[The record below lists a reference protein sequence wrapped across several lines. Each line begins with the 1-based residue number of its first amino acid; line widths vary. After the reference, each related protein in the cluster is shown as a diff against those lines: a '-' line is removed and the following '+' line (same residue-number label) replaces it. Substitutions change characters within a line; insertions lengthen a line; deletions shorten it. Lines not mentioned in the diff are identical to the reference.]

1 MTTKT
6 IPRCLCGLVAVLAA
20 CSSGA
25 PKPATTGPGQPEP
38 GSTGTAGAPAAAPAA
53 AMGGPAELAI
63 GDLVV
68 DKERTVRIKGMISAI
83 VGMRLVPPKV
93 IFKVT
98 DNTGTVTA
106 VINEQAQLSEG
117 TKVELVGTY
126 DSVPSPT
133 YDGPGEAPR
142 EDIFVVERHLD
153 LP

>member
-1 MTTKT
+1 MITKT
-6 IPRCLCGLVAVLAA
+6 IPKTLCGLLVVLAA

-25 PKPATTGPGQPEP
+25 SKPATTGPGQPEP
-38 GSTGTAGAPAAAPAA
+38 GAPGSAAAPAPAA
-53 AMGGPAELAI
+53 AMGGPADVAI

-68 DKERTVRIKGMISAI
+68 DKERTVRIKGTVTAV

-93 IFKVT
+93 IFKVS
-98 DNTGTVTA
+98 DGSGTVTA
-106 VINEQAQLSEG
+106 VINEQVQLTEG
-117 TKVELVGTY
+117 NKFELVGTY

-142 EDIFVVERHLD
+142 ENIFVVERHLD